1 MVCPRCGGNIPSGAT
16 SCGTCGAKITMGKR
30 CPFCQNVIPST
41 ATKCPKCGRALTAQ
55 AAAAPQTVT
64 NQKSKPKGA
73 FRWWQIP
80 IALLIFFLGFGF
92 GLSANSGA
100 PTSDKKEPAKMQSS
114 SELSETK
121 KDESAQDEEDNA
133 SDELYKITYQTY
145 DVYVNSIGN
154 LCCDV
159 IIEIE
164 NTSKFNLFLDSPS
177 YDFEDSE
184 GKLLGTSNIF
194 SFGSEDPDIIAPG
207 EKGYYYANGAP
218 VDGTLTA
225 DMDYVFVPHLDIRK
239 SKNDIVRYEV
249 SDLSLTE
256 GEFGTGTITGR
267 ITNNT
272 DEDDRMV
279 WVSIMLY
286 NADGNPIGIFGTNVH
301 DVNAGATVS
310 FSSSALPVMHNV
322 KYSDIADYKVIA
334 AKSQYQFD

>member
-1 MVCPRCGGNIPSGAT
+1 MTCPRCGGNVPSGAK
-16 SCGTCGAKITMGKR
+16 SCGTCGAIFTYR
-30 CPFCQNVIPST
+30 QQVPTQS
-41 ATKCPKCGRALTAQ
+41 ASRAQ
-55 AAAAPQTVT
+55 QPAAAAKTVQ
-64 NQKSKPKGA
+64 QKSKPKGA

-80 IALLIFFLGFGF
+80 LALFIFFLGFGF

-100 PTSDKKEPAKMQSS
+100 PTTDKKEPAKTQPS
-114 SELSETK
+114 SESPETK
-121 KDESAQDEEDNA
+121 KDESSQVEENSA
-133 SDELYKITYQTY
+133 AGEPSESDELYKITYQTH

-164 NTSKFNLFLDSPS
+164 NTSKYNLFLDSPS

-194 SFGSEDPDIIAPG
+194 SLGSEDPDIIAPG

-225 DMDYVFVPHLDIRK
+225 DMDYVFVPHLNVRK

-256 GEFGTGTITGR
+256 GEFGNGTITGR

-272 DEDDRMV
+272 DEDDKMV
-279 WVSIMLY
+279 WASIMLY

-310 FSSSALPVMHNV
+310 FSASALPVMHNV
-322 KYSDIADYKVIA
+322 KYADIADYKVIA
-334 AKSQYQFD
+334 AKKQYQFD